1 MFKKFINRLLTLGLL
16 FTLVGGSV
24 APSLGAVVFADESSS
39 SESSG
44 SGEEGDG
51 GSSTESEEGAKS
63 DTGGASSDGSANGR
77 VSTYIN
83 FAEGKTLDSSLVK
96 SLNTEQL
103 RFMGVFLSNFYTP
116 WMTDLGSGSDKT
128 SKAAQE
134 SMTNALKEYA
144 GFDETTAKT
153 FSNYLQGITRASSM
167 KLTVQFKEKQSDK
180 KTVKPPKDAK
190 IKGKEITY
198 ADLLLMASGFA
209 YDWSNQSGDDKMK
222 KAVTSYV
229 GEGYGEGKYRF
240 AYFGFEGSGG
250 FQPVFS
256 FDTQAKK
263 NTASMVA
270 FLKAMEMV
278 DTNKG
283 YGFAALDF
291 KNGEIDVDEESFAKL
306 LEETGEKE
314 LAASSIYGA
323 PLKVSAFGDII
334 WMGAN
339 HQYVI
344 LPGAM
349 NPFTWQR
356 TDQDGKD
363 YGKAGNALNVANAQM
378 LAHIGNNSLG
388 SVGSK
393 EDEKRGT
400 FFQLTPQNNTVFDV
414 GGSGV
419 TSQLRMVIGSS
430 KDTTEGLWTKIS
442 SARFGWLGGG
452 NSSKDQ
458 IYDKISEPFY
468 KERGL
473 KEIADND
480 SEHLGDYK
488 LPTLSYAGSSD
499 VNVMGGLALLDSSG
513 SYGSSSDTG
522 DSSEDSF
529 GSTDDEGG
537 KYNLVQK
544 ADIINEAGN
553 GFESAFGNADVSG
566 NEWGNSYKETK
577 EQGYAKLD
585 SSGTAKDTWKYL
597 YVTYLV
603 AGLTDSGKFAGG
615 DYLGYRINY
624 PVDGNGKNKGLPEI
638 TGESINLSEEDE
650 NDTVTKSIRDWL
662 YYLLHPTDGFIYF
675 TTWISNKI
683 KAFMLDWHNDMA
695 GTEGVGVL
703 PGTTRYIGF
712 SGYVT
717 TPELQDMS
725 WTDAMLKWYKSII
738 IYLIIGIFVIMMAYT
753 LLGILTF
760 QGAILGLILFSVLVY
775 APIIVVTQSVNLSN
789 RFANFVFGDKFAYW
803 GIVQQQAYFA
813 DLADS
818 IDSENSTYKNYLLN
832 LYQENAKESGNQGG
846 DNMVLRWQA
855 PKKMSSL
862 VMSNNEEN
870 LYSDD
875 FKQMIQ
881 VVTGGK
887 NSSESF
893 TGNSSSTYL
902 YRSYTDIANVSMFM
916 YGDFVSNG
924 QARDNVD
931 TNTSTSNTIRWSTG
945 LKDSWAN
952 FTEKYTADRTDGYG
966 VYDSEGS
973 TDGSQAYRV
982 RLPLAGNIYSDAADV
997 AKQGTIKDLGLGEYV
1012 GIDQRMFKFSIAQ
1025 LNSDQDLTQELSDE
1039 DFDATMGGTYTN
1051 EDIKSL
1057 AAYGVMSENP
1067 FYYFSWDL
1075 YDQGLA
1081 SNPNTREGF
1090 RDLLLSKSDSG
1101 YFYNVE
1107 NNNEMRD
1114 YMDMRTMFTY
1124 LIPYLKQGND
1134 LVREWD
1140 DIYGIYFHD
1149 GVTYE
1154 EGHEEDSD
1162 ISSNPELAQK
1172 YWHNVN
1178 VARLYN
1184 IYTPWVDLMYD
1195 ASYAKSE
1202 KISFQGETYTVDDPI
1217 NPASYPAERPMVFSK
1232 SEMYDY
1238 GLTED
1243 QLTAVER
1250 KIMDVSDKTMK
1261 RWFDLLNYYNF
1272 TDVALNTSAAMEA
1285 TFIFNQEFSQ
1295 TKLLGDSINL
1305 YPQSFEL
1312 KNFTYDAFLRMIIA
1326 NSTGESL
1333 TADEGENGSV
1343 YERVMKGS
1351 SLTTGIFLLI
1361 LDVLA
1366 VYAIPLLKV
1375 IIIVAMFI
1383 SSILVVI
1390 VSALSVN
1397 DDIGKRTLKKV
1408 AKAVFVPATYFLGVS
1423 IAMSWA
1429 VSLFM
1434 GKGSTAVTG
1443 DTGTSIVLGDP
1454 AMTLL
1459 AMVVL
1464 NVVVFIAYWKVF
1476 RSIWNALKVHGG
1488 SILTHIGSVLGGAAI
1503 AGAASLGVKAA
1514 IERSSAS
1521 NVANASATAS
1531 TGGNTS
1537 SNNKDGKTSGINKG
1551 VDRAHKRAE
1560 EKARLR
1566 EGRKLFNQSKKETNK
1581 GSNSNFSSWLNQHKA
1596 GKSQDITDRFKENKS
1611 KPDTGSGK
1619 TNVSSKS

>member
-1 MFKKFINRLLTLGLL
+1 MFKKFVNRLLTFGLVFSLLGGV
-16 FTLVGGSV
+16 LV
-24 APSLGAVVFADESSS
+24 PSLKSVVYAESSS
-39 SESSG
+39 SSSSPKSSKKDESKSSKSG
-44 SGEEGDG
+44 DEDRDEN
-51 GSSTESEEGAKS
+51 ESGAKS
-63 DTGGASSDGSANGR
+63 NTKGSSSDGSANGR
-77 VSTYIN
+77 ISTYIN
-83 FAEGKTLDSSLVK
+83 FAEGKTLDSALVK
-96 SLNTEQL
+96 TLNTEQI

-134 SMTNALKEYA
+134 SILNALKEYA

-153 FSNYLQGITRASSM
+153 FANYLQGITRASSM
-167 KLTVQFKEKQSDK
+167 KLTVQFKGKMSDA
-180 KTVKPPKDAK
+180 KTVDAPKDAK

-198 ADLLLMASGFA
+198 ADLLLMASG
-209 YDWSNQSGDDKMK
+209 YVYEHKDDPSMQIYGGK
-222 KAVTSYV
+222 
-229 GEGYGEGKYRF
+229 EYGEGDYR
-240 AYFGFEGSGG
+240 YGYLGFQNSEG

-256 FDTQAKK
+256 FDTQAKN

-278 DTNKG
+278 DTDKG

-291 KNGEIDVDEESFAKL
+291 KDGEIDVTAEGFKKL
-306 LEETGEKE
+306 LETIGDKN
-314 LAASSIYGA
+314 LQSASIYGA

-334 WMGAN
+334 WMGSN

-356 TDQDGKD
+356 TDKDGKD

-388 SVGSK
+388 SVSSK
-393 EDEKRGT
+393 EDKKRGT
-400 FFQLTPQNNTVFDV
+400 FYQLNPIDGNPFPMAPR
-414 GGSGV
+414 G
-419 TSQLRMVIGSS
+419 QLADLRLVIGSS
-430 KDTTEGLWTKIS
+430 VTDTQHFGDTLAGWVGNNS
-442 SARFGWLGGG
+442 SAQDRLG
-452 NSSKDQ
+452 Q
-458 IYDKISEPFY
+458 LI
-468 KERGL
+468 KEEYVKSRGL
-473 KEIADND
+473 ALDAAMNKDIARND
-480 SEHLGDYK
+480 STK
-488 LPTLSYAGSSD
+488 MPTLGYLQGE
-499 VNVMGGLALLDSSG
+499 VNVMGGLALLDTSG
-513 SYGSSSDTG
+513 SHGSSTDTG
-522 DSSEDSF
+522 DSSKDSY

-544 ADIINEAGN
+544 ADIINESGN
-553 GFESAFGNADVSG
+553 GFESAFGSADVSG
-566 NEWGNSYKETK
+566 NQWGNSYKETK
-577 EQGYAKLD
+577 DQGYAKLD
-585 SSGTAKDTWKYL
+585 SSGTAKTTWKYL
-597 YVTYLV
+597 YITYLV

-624 PVDGNGKNKGLPEI
+624 PVAGNGKTKGLPDI
-638 TGESINLSEEDE
+638 TGESINLSKEDE

-662 YYLLHPTDGFIYF
+662 YYLLHPTDGFKYF
-675 TTWISNKI
+675 VTWITNKL
-683 KAFMLDWHNDMA
+683 KAFMIGWHNDMA

-703 PGTTRYIGF
+703 PGTTKYIGF

-725 WTDAMLKWYKSII
+725 WTNTMLNWYKSII

-760 QGAILGLILFSVLVY
+760 QKSILGLVLFSVLVY
-775 APIIVVTQSVNLSN
+775 TPIIVVTQSVNLSN
-789 RFANFVFGDKFAYW
+789 RFANYVFGDKFAYW
-803 GIVQQQAYFA
+803 GIVQQQSYFA

-818 IDSENSTYKNYLLN
+818 IDSSNSTYKNYLLN
-832 LYQENAKESGNQGG
+832 LYNENAKESGNQGG
-846 DNMVLRWQA
+846 DNIVLRWQA
-855 PKKMSSL
+855 PKKMASL
-862 VMSNNEEN
+862 VISKNEEN
-870 LYSDD
+870 TYSDD

-887 NSSESF
+887 SSAESF
-893 TGNSSSTYL
+893 TGNTASTYM
-902 YRSYTDIANVSMFM
+902 YRSYTDIANISMFM

-924 QARDNVD
+924 QAREHVD
-931 TNTSTSNTIRWSTG
+931 TKTNTSNTVRWSKG
-945 LKDSWAN
+945 LKDNWAN
-952 FTEKYTADRTDGYG
+952 FTEKYTEDRKQGYG

-997 AKQGTIKDLGLGEYV
+997 AKQGTIKDMGLDKYV

-1025 LNSDQDLTQELSDE
+1025 LNSNQDLIQELSSE
-1039 DFDATMGGTYTN
+1039 DFDASAGGTYTN

-1067 FYYFSWDL
+1067 FYYFSWTL

-1081 SNPNTREGF
+1081 SNPNLNGGF
-1090 RDLLLSKSDSG
+1090 KDLLLSKSDSG

-1114 YMDMRTMFTY
+1114 YMDMRSLFTY
-1124 LIPYLKQGND
+1124 VIPYLKQGND

-1140 DIYGIYFHD
+1140 KTYGVFFYD

-1154 EGHEEDSD
+1154 EGHEKDPD

-1195 ASYAKSE
+1195 SSYSKPQ
-1202 KISFQGETYTVDDPI
+1202 KISFQGQSYTISDPI
-1217 NPASYPAERPMVFSK
+1217 NPASYPKERPMVFSK

-1243 QLTAVER
+1243 QLTDVER
-1250 KIMDVSDKTMK
+1250 KIMSISDKTMK

-1285 TFIFNQEFSQ
+1285 AFIFNQEFSE

-1312 KNFTYDAFLRMIIA
+1312 KNFTYDAFLRMIIS

-1333 TADEGENGSV
+1333 TADEGEHGSV
-1343 YERVMKGS
+1343 YERIMKGS
-1351 SLTTGIFLLI
+1351 SLTTGIFMLM

-1366 VYAIPLLKV
+1366 IYVIPLLKV
-1375 IIIVAMFI
+1375 AILIAMFVSAI
-1383 SSILVVI
+1383 MVI
-1390 VSALSVN
+1390 IYSALSLN
-1397 DDIGKRTLKKV
+1397 DDIGKKTLKKV
-1408 AKAVFVPATYFLGVS
+1408 AKSVFVPSIKFLAVS
-1423 IAMSWA
+1423 VAMSWS

-1454 AMTLL
+1454 AMTLF
-1459 AMVVL
+1459 AMFCL
-1464 NVVVFIAYWKVF
+1464 NAVVFIAYWKVF
-1476 RSIWNALKVHGG
+1476 KSIWSAIKKHGTALMAHLGG
-1488 SILTHIGSVLGGAAI
+1488 VLGGAALI
-1503 AGAASLGVKAA
+1503 GAASLGLGGAAVKSAA
-1514 IERSSAS
+1514 GGISTATRATAS
-1521 NVANASATAS
+1521 GVANASHAI
-1531 TGGNTS
+1531 
-1537 SNNKDGKTSGINKG
+1537 DDHLG
-1551 VDRAHKRAE
+1551 VTKQGADRARKRAE

-1566 EGRKLFNQSKKETNK
+1566 EERKALWRERYENVGRKYSNFDNWLKRNKTK
-1581 GSNSNFSSWLNQHKA
+1581 GSSKPVGTGDKDSGKHNVS
-1596 GKSQDITDRFKENKS
+1596 GKS
-1611 KPDTGSGK
+1611 
-1619 TNVSSKS
+1619 

>member
-1 MFKKFINRLLTLGLL
+1 MFRKFVNRLLSLGLIFIL
-16 FTLVGGSV
+16 LGGTIV
-24 APSLGAVVFADESSS
+24 PSLNSVVFADDDSSVVTS
-39 SESSG
+39 DEEDTGSDKSDSKKEDSKKDSKKDSEG
-44 SGEEGDG
+44 NEK
-51 GSSTESEEGAKS
+51 GAKS
-63 DTGGASSDGSANGR
+63 DTRGASSDGSANSR

-83 FAEGKTLDSSLVK
+83 FAEGKTLDSALVK

-134 SMTNALKEYA
+134 AMQTALKDYA

-153 FSNYLQGITRASSM
+153 FANYLQGITRASAQ
-167 KLTVQFKEKQSDK
+167 KLTLRFKGKQSDA
-180 KTVKPPKDAK
+180 KTVDAPKDSK
-190 IKGKEITY
+190 IKGKEFTY
-198 ADLLLMASGFA
+198 ADLLLMASG
-209 YDWSNQSGDDKMK
+209 YVYEHK
-222 KAVTSYV
+222 KDPSFESY
-229 GEGYGEGKYRF
+229 GGKDYGEGDYR
-240 AYFGFEGSGG
+240 YGYLGFENSDG

-256 FDTQAKK
+256 FDTQAKD

-278 DTNKG
+278 DTDKG

-291 KNGEIDVDEESFAKL
+291 KDKEIDVTAEGFKKL
-306 LEETGEKE
+306 LETVGEKN
-314 LAASSIYGA
+314 LQSGSIYGA

-356 TDQDGKD
+356 TDKDGKD

-388 SVGSK
+388 SVNK
-393 EDEKRGT
+393 EEDKKRGT
-400 FFQLTPQNNTVFDV
+400 FYELSPQNGDPFPMSKR
-414 GGSGV
+414 GEV
-419 TSQLRMVIGSS
+419 TDLRLVIGSS
-430 KDTTEGLWTKIS
+430 VTDTQHWGDTLAGAFGNNS
-442 SARFGWLGGG
+442 SAQDKLGQAIK
-452 NSSKDQ
+452 KDFLKQ
-458 IYDKISEPFY
+458 
-468 KERGL
+468 RGL
-473 KEIADND
+473 DLND
-480 SEHLGDYK
+480 KTKFSGEYNSLYDIFRDDSTK
-488 LPTLSYAGSSD
+488 LPTLGYSD
-499 VNVMGGLALLDSSG
+499 GKVNVMGGLALLDSSG
-513 SYGSSSDTG
+513 SYGSKSDTG
-522 DSSEDSF
+522 DSSEDSY
-529 GSTDDEGG
+529 GKTDDEGG

-544 ADIINEAGN
+544 ADIINEAGD
-553 GFESAFGNADVSG
+553 GFESAFGSANVSG
-566 NEWGNSYKETK
+566 NTWGNSYKETK
-577 EQGYAKLD
+577 DQGYAKLD
-585 SSGTAKDTWKYL
+585 SSGTAKTTWKYL
-597 YVTYLV
+597 YTTYLV
-603 AGLTDSGKFAGG
+603 AGLTDNGKFAGG

-624 PVDGNGKNKGLPEI
+624 PASGNGKNKGLPDI
-638 TGESINLSEEDE
+638 TGESINLSKEDE
-650 NDTVTKSIRDWL
+650 DDSVTKAIRDWL
-662 YYLLHPTDGFIYF
+662 YYLLHPTDGFKYF
-675 TTWISNKI
+675 VTWITNKI
-683 KAFMLDWHNDMA
+683 KAFIIGWHNDMA

-703 PGTTRYIGF
+703 PGTTKYIGF

-725 WTDAMLKWYKSII
+725 WTNAMLNWYKSII

-760 QGAILGLILFSVLVY
+760 QKSILGLVLFSVLVY
-775 APIIVVTQSVNLSN
+775 TPIIVVTQSVNLSN

-803 GIVQQQAYFA
+803 GIVQQQSYFA

-818 IDSENSTYKNYLLN
+818 IDSSNSTYKNYLLN
-832 LYQENAKESGNQGG
+832 LYNENAKESGNQGG
-846 DNMVLRWQA
+846 DNIVLRWQA
-855 PKKMSSL
+855 PKKMANL
-862 VMSNNEEN
+862 VMSKNEEN
-870 LYSDD
+870 IYSDD

-887 NSSESF
+887 NSVEHF
-893 TGNSSSTYL
+893 TGNTSSTYL

-916 YGDFVSNG
+916 YGDLVSNG
-924 QARDNVD
+924 QAREGVD
-931 TNTSTSNTIRWSTG
+931 TKTDTSNTTRWSKG

-952 FTEKYTADRTDGYG
+952 FTTRYTDDRKDGYG
-966 VYDSEGS
+966 VKDSEGS

-997 AKQGTIKDLGLGEYV
+997 AKQGTIKDLTLGKYV

-1025 LNSDQDLTQELSDE
+1025 LNSNQDLVQELSNE
-1039 DFDATMGGTYTN
+1039 DFDATNGGTYTN

-1067 FYYFSWDL
+1067 FYYFSWNL

-1081 SNPNTREGF
+1081 SNPNPNGGF
-1090 RDLLLSKSDSG
+1090 KDLLLSKSDSG

-1107 NNNEMRD
+1107 HNNEMRD
-1114 YMDMRTMFTY
+1114 YLDMRTLFTY
-1124 LIPYLKQGND
+1124 VIPYLKQGND

-1140 DIYGIYFHD
+1140 KTYGIFFYD

-1154 EGHEEDSD
+1154 EGHEKDED
-1162 ISSNPELAQK
+1162 ITSNPELAQK

-1195 ASYAKSE
+1195 ASYAKQE
-1202 KISFQGETYTVDDPI
+1202 KISFQGKSYTISDPI
-1217 NPASYPAERPMVFSK
+1217 DPASYPKERPMVFSK

-1243 QLTAVER
+1243 QLTSVER
-1250 KIMDVSDKTMK
+1250 KIMNVSEKTMK

-1272 TDVALNTSAAMEA
+1272 TDVALNTSASMEA
-1285 TFIFNQEFSQ
+1285 AFIFNQEFSQ

-1333 TADEGENGSV
+1333 TADEGEHGSV

-1366 VYAIPLLKV
+1366 IYVIPLLKV
-1375 IIIVAMFI
+1375 AIIIAMFI
-1383 SSILVVI
+1383 SAIMVI
-1390 VSALSVN
+1390 IYIALSVN
-1397 DDIGKRTLKKV
+1397 EDIGKETVKKV
-1408 AKAVFVPATYFLGVS
+1408 AKSVFLPAIKFLAVS
-1423 IAMSWA
+1423 IAMSWS

-1454 AMTLL
+1454 AMTLF

-1464 NVVVFIAYWKVF
+1464 NAVVFVAYWKVF
-1476 RSIWNALKVHGG
+1476 KSIWGSLQTHGKALL
-1488 SILTHIGSVLGGAAI
+1488 SHIGGVLGGAALV
-1503 AGAASLGVKAA
+1503 GAASLGIGGAVVKSAA
-1514 IERSSAS
+1514 GG
-1521 NVANASATAS
+1521 VAKATKATAS
-1531 TGGNTS
+1531 GVAKASQAIDDRVGVT
-1537 SNNKDGKTSGINKG
+1537 KKG
-1551 VDRAHKRAE
+1551 ASRAHKRAE

-1566 EGRKLFNQSKKETNK
+1566 EERKALWRERRESASQRYSNFNSWLKRNKTK
-1581 GSNSNFSSWLNQHKA
+1581 GS
-1596 GKSQDITDRFKENKS
+1596 D
-1611 KPDTGSGK
+1611 SGK
-1619 TNVSSKS
+1619 DKHNVSGRS